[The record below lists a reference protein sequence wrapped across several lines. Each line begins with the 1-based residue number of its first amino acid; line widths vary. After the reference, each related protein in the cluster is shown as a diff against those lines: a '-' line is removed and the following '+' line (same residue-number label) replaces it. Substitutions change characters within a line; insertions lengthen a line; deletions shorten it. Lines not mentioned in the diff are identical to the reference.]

1 MSQTE
6 LIAAIEQAIEEFGGN
21 AGVFARNLTTGEEVA
36 YDPDTIRPTA
46 STIKVPILVELY
58 NQVEQGKVSLDD
70 RLVSSEENATK
81 GSGILRDL
89 RLGVDLPVIDV
100 ATLMIV
106 VSDNQAT
113 NMLIDLLGME
123 NINANMAANG
133 FSNTRLVN
141 RIDFEAIGED
151 AKNLATTTP
160 RELAGIMEQIATN
173 QILSEESCQ
182 GILEIMRKQHYLDS
196 APRYFPY
203 TPFAAELDK
212 PDNGLRVYN
221 KTGSW
226 TGMRGDVALVEW
238 PGTRY
243 TIGVISEGATDARFW
258 AENHGNVVLGKISKL
273 IFDHFGGDKLAPIA
287 PVGAESTV

>member
-1 MSQTE
+1 MTQE
-6 LIAAIEQAIEEFGGN
+6 QLIAAIKQAEAEFGGSV
-21 AGVFARNLTTGEEVA
+21 GVFAKNLTTGEEVA
-36 YDPDTIRPTA
+36 YDPDTLRPTA
-46 STIKVPILVELY
+46 STIKVPILIELF

-70 RLVSSEENATK
+70 RLVSSEANATK

-89 RLGVDLPVIDV
+89 RLGVDLPVVDV

-113 NMLIDLLGME
+113 NMMIDLLGME
-123 NINANMAANG
+123 NINATMAANG
-133 FSNTRLVN
+133 FPNTKLVN

-160 RELAGIMEQIATN
+160 REMAGYMEAIATN
-173 QILSEESCQ
+173 KILSEESCA
-182 GILEIMRKQHYLDS
+182 GILEIMRKQHYLDTV
-196 APRYFPY
+196 ARYFPY
-203 TPFAAELDK
+203 TPFAAELGK

-226 TGMRGDVALVEW
+226 SGMRGDVALIEW

-243 TIGVISEGATDARFW
+243 TIGLISEGATDARFW
-258 AENHGNVVLGKISKL
+258 AENHGNVVLSKVSKL
-273 IFDHFGGDKLAPIA
+273 IFDYFGGDQLAPIP
-287 PVGAESTV
+287 PVGG